1 MNIVIKNVNEL
12 PYIATYEKEEL
23 TLDDMQSLV
32 GGYIECVAVTDK
44 IDMWVNEEGKLY
56 SLPLNFF
63 VDNGS
68 WTVDGI
74 CGDVFFASH
83 DDEGN
88 VVGLTADE
96 EYKVT
101 DMLMKRYTFG
111 YCEAKDGCIAYP
123 TMEIGGDAV
132 D

>member
-12 PYIATYEKEEL
+12 PYIETYDKDEL
-23 TLDDMQSLV
+23 GLEDMQSLV
-32 GGYIECVAVTDK
+32 GGYIECVSVTDK

-56 SLPLNFF
+56 LPLNFF
-63 VDNGS
+63 IDNGS
-68 WTVDGI
+68 WTLDVI
-74 CGDVFFASH
+74 CGNVFFASH

-88 VVGLTADE
+88 VIGLTAEE
-96 EYKVT
+96 EYKVI

-111 YCEAKDGCIAYP
+111 YCEVKDGCIVYP